1 MVDYSRRQAL
11 GMAGG
16 AAVLAATAAGVTSA
30 SAAPQPGA
38 GVDETGRN
46 VQQL

>member
-1 MVDYSRRQAL
+1 MVAYSRRQAL

-16 AAVLAATAAGVTSA
+16 AALAATAAGVTSA

-38 GVDETGRN
+38 RCR
-46 VQQL
+46 